1 MKNEFRGTPLRGSVR
16 YKSRGSKQTFAGQ
29 GRGRRDRERERER
42 ERDEGDDGEKSSRAF
57 VANDDHRRLGEQSAR
72 RNRRRRDE

>member
-1 MKNEFRGTPLRGSVR
+1 MRRSLQIQTQLFTTNT
-16 YKSRGSKQTFAGQ
+16 SK
-29 GRGRRDRERERER
+29 ERER
-42 ERDEGDDGEKSSRAF
+42 ERDEGDDGEKSSGAF

>member
-1 MKNEFRGTPLRGSVR
+1 LRRSLQIQTELFNTNN
-16 YKSRGSKQTFAGQ
+16 SK
-29 GRGRRDRERERER
+29 ERER

>member
-1 MKNEFRGTPLRGSVR
+1 LRRSLQIQTQLFNTNN
-16 YKSRGSKQTFAGQ
+16 SK
-29 GRGRRDRERERER
+29 ERER
-42 ERDEGDDGEKSSRAF
+42 ERDEGDDGEKSSGAF

>member
-1 MKNEFRGTPLRGSVR
+1 LKERGSRLCVEVFR
-16 YKSRGSKQTFAGQ
+16 FKHNFLLRILVK
-29 GRGRRDRERERER
+29 RERER
-42 ERDEGDDGEKSSRAF
+42 ERDEGDDGEKSSGAF

>member
-1 MKNEFRGTPLRGSVR
+1 LRRSLQIQTQLFTTTT
-16 YKSRGSKQTFAGQ
+16 SK
-29 GRGRRDRERERER
+29 ERER
-42 ERDEGDDGEKSSRAF
+42 ERDEGDDGEKSSGAF

>member
-1 MKNEFRGTPLRGSVR
+1 LRRSLQIQTQLFTTNT
-16 YKSRGSKQTFAGQ
+16 SK
-29 GRGRRDRERERER
+29 ERER
-42 ERDEGDDGEKSSRAF
+42 ERDEGDDGEKSSGAF